1 MDLRNLEVRRR
12 PSGIMQLG
20 VTRARRHAPGRR
32 DFHPTLGRGE
42 LVAPDG
48 SVLWAGEWE
57 ENTLHDGGELSILN
71 VWLKEQAHPAKYL
84 ALLGQ
89 GSVTALGETL
99 TFTGVTEAE
108 TPGSDGYAR
117 QQILAADWGT
127 PALDSGDYAVAAA
140 QKTFGPNTAADWSV
154 SHTAITTASTGTAG
168 GLLITVPLSAVQA
181 VASGISFRHTLTVKA
196 Q

>member
-1 MDLRNLEVRRR
+1 MTFDNLEVRRR
-12 PSGIMQLG
+12 PGGILQLG
-20 VTRARRHAPGRR
+20 VTRPRRHAPGRR

-57 ENTLHDGGELSILN
+57 ENTLHDFGEQSILN
-71 VWLKEQAHPAKYL
+71 VWLREQANPAKYL

-117 QQILAADWGT
+117 QLIAAADWAA
-127 PALDSGDYAVAAA
+127 PALDSGDYQTTAA
-140 QKTFGPNTAADWSV
+140 QKTFGPNTSTDWSV
-154 SHTAITTASTGTAG
+154 SHTALTTASTGTAG

-181 VASGISFRHTLTVKA
+181 VASGISFRHTLTTKA